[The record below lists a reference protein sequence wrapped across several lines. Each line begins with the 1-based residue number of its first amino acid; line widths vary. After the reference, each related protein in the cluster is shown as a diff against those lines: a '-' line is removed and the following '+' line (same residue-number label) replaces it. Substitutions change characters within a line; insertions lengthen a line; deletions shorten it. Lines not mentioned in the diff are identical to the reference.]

1 MAALVTALSAS
12 FGLSVLCLVYFILFF
27 VVRDRLC
34 YLDCGQ
40 VSVCSPA
47 YETGNWTNTTFWNGT
62 LDASIRLFG
71 YPVPDEVFPTLSAVT
86 FCLAL
91 LCFLLLAHLFAFHI
105 YLCEPTRNTHSA
117 QQQIQIALS
126 CYRSTAEVSCTHSTD
141 ADAHVANTS
150 STDPPLPEMTS
161 PVCHNYTCVCLYAFC
176 SCHVMHYVNNLLLS

>member
-12 FGLSVLCLVYFILFF
+12 FGLSIVCLVYFILFF

-47 YETGNWTNTTFWNGT
+47 YGTGNGTNTTFWNET

-91 LCFLLLAHLFAFHI
+91 LCFCLLAHLFAFHI
-105 YLCEPTRNTHSA
+105 YLCEP
-117 QQQIQIALS
+117 
-126 CYRSTAEVSCTHSTD
+126 
-141 ADAHVANTS
+141 AHS
-150 STDPPLPEMTS
+150 STS
-161 PVCHNYTCVCLYAFC
+161 N
-176 SCHVMHYVNNLLLS
+176 